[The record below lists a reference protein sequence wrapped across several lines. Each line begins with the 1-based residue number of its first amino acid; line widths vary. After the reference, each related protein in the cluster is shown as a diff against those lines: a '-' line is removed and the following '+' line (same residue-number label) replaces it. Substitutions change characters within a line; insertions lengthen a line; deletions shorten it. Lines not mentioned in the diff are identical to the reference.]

1 MHPSCRCCHSRPKPS
16 WSPGYAR
23 SESGEQNGVE
33 SCVRERAIIKCD
45 KVFFMQPFSTA
56 EQQQASKP
64 LIPCRR
70 SGQSRSSRRW
80 KSRRMVVTFITTTP
94 TSAVVHDLLR
104 LRSESRPNNGCE
116 RASRPPTLFIGC
128 QWNLKS
134 HYPSIQPCKN
144 GSLQHNSR
152 NTLDPYVSYVNCESK
167 ESFSFNAF

>member
-1 MHPSCRCCHSRPKPS
+1 M
-16 WSPGYAR
+16 
-23 SESGEQNGVE
+23 
-33 SCVRERAIIKCD
+33 KCD

-56 EQQQASKP
+56 EQQQQQQASKP
-64 LIPCRR
+64 LIPCHR
-70 SGQSRSSRRW
+70 SSQSRSSRRW

-104 LRSESRPNNGCE
+104 LRSESRPNNNGCE
-116 RASRPPTLFIGC
+116 RASRPATLFIGC

-152 NTLDPYVSYVNCESK
+152 NTLDPYVSYVNCEYI
-167 ESFSFNAF
+167 ESFSFNAFQWGNSIQSCSVDVAERQLFQTLT